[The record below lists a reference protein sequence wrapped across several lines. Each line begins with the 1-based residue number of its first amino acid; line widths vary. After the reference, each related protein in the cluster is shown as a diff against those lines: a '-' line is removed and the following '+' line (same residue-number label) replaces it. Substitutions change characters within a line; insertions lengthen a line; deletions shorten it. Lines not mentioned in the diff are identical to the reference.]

1 MFWLQRNLLEEVI
14 MVQQILGWGSLAIA
28 VIAGFVPIPMVL
40 LVLLVIG
47 LIGGFMN
54 PLEDVATRVA
64 YYVLAA
70 ALPAIANNLDAIP
83 VVGTYL
89 NTILDNIAVTIA
101 GIAIANF
108 LLALYNNL
116 TASNASTSEE

>member
-1 MFWLQRNLLEEVI
+1 
-14 MVQQILGWGSLAIA
+14 MVQQILGWGSLAIE
-28 VIAGFVPIPMVL
+28 VIAGIVPIPMVL